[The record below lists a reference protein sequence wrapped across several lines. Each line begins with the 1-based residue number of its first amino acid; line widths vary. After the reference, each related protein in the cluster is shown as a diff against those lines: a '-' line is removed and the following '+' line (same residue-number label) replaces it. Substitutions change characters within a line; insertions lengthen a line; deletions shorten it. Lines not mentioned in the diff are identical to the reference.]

1 MRILPMITILS
12 AGIGLL
18 GSLGLVPLYRSIQSA
33 SGRARKVWIGVTAL
47 VALLVLLSYSV
58 AGLTLFLR

>member
-1 MRILPMITILS
+1 MRILPTITLVS

-18 GSLGLVPLYRSIQSA
+18 GSLGLVPLYRSIQSD
-33 SGRARKVWIGVTAL
+33 SGRVRKVWIGITAL
-47 VALLVLLSYSV
+47 VALLVLFSYSV